1 MNGVQTPQILYLNS
15 QQTAILE
22 QNYAASQADPRLKA
36 MGDDAFNKIKNN
48 EVGSILNPPSKK
60 SSQDK
65 SVDDMTPEEL
75 IAFIAENM

>member
-1 MNGVQTPQILYLNS
+1 
-15 QQTAILE
+15 
-22 QNYAASQADPRLKA
+22 

>member
-1 MNGVQTPQILYLNS
+1 MVTTLVPF
-15 QQTAILE
+15 E
-22 QNYAASQADPRLKA
+22 QNYAASQADPALKA
-36 MGDDAFNKIKNN
+36 MGDDAFAKIKNN

-75 IAFIAENM
+75 RAFIAENM